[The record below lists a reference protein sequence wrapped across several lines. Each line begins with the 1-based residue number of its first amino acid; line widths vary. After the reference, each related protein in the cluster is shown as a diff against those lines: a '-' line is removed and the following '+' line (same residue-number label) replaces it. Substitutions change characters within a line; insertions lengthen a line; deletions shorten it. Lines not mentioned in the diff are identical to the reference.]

1 MHIRNGGQT
10 SDSVI
15 EIVTGR
21 EERILLAGTKWAA

>member
-1 MHIRNGGQT
+1 MHTCNGGQT

-21 EERILLAGTKWAA
+21 EERLFLVGTKWAA